1 MSAAAPSRSPLASLR
16 IACAVGAAAFLLAA
30 CAGTPEPAAAGE
42 SPAAVRDAPGV
53 WTGSPVVATR
63 FGALRGRPDEARTLS
78 WKGIPYAAPPVGELR
93 WRAPRDPAP
102 WVGVRD
108 ASRFGERAL
117 QISPLGGGISG
128 SEDCLYLNVW
138 RPADAETG
146 LAVYVWIHGG
156 GNSIGAADIVPDYY
170 GHRVASASR
179 VVFVSVNYRLGPFG
193 WFALPALR
201 EGVSAED
208 DSGNFGTLDLVHAL
222 RWIRDNIAAFGG
234 DPHTVMISGESAGGM
249 NVLSLIASP
258 LARGL
263 FHRALVQSGISMTT
277 PLATAEARAA
287 RALADLLVRDR
298 RARDP
303 SDAARVAAAMSPA
316 DTRAYLRGASARA
329 ILRRYRGGLTE
340 LLDNPPLVRD
350 GAVLPADGYRCFE
363 TGAYASR
370 VPVVIGSTAD
380 EVKLFRYF
388 AGSPDWRDDAYE
400 AATRYGSDVWKA
412 DSVDGVARRLAAHAD
427 QPPVYA
433 YLFRWGALRDDGTSV
448 LPGNWGRRLGAFHS
462 LDVPFFL
469 GTDTVNGVM
478 QRFLFSRANEPGR
491 RALSAA
497 MMAAIA
503 RFVRTGDPNGPGA
516 PSWPAW
522 SNAPG
527 APKTLVLDADLER
540 ALFLVSSSEATR
552 EDAERTLRAAVGD
565 ADAEPIVAEQ
575 RKMRSDFEEPAA
587 PFTR

>member
-1 MSAAAPSRSPLASLR
+1 MSGPATGRSLR
-16 IACAVGAAAFLLAA
+16 ALLGAAVALAIA
-30 CAGTPEPAAAGE
+30 LAGCAGTPEPAAAGG
-42 SPAAVRDAPGV
+42 SPAAVRDGPGL
-53 WTGSPVVATR
+53 WTGSEVVVTR
-63 FGALRGRPDEARTLS
+63 FGALRGRPDEAGTLS
-78 WKGIPYAAPPVGELR
+78 WKGIPYAEAPVGELR

-102 WVGVRD
+102 WAGVRD
-108 ASRFGERAL
+108 ASRFGSRAI
-117 QISPLGGGISG
+117 QASPLGGGISG

-146 LAVYVWIHGG
+146 LPVYVWIHGG
-156 GNSIGAADIVPDYY
+156 GESIGAADIVPDYY

-179 VVFVSVNYRLGPFG
+179 VVYVSVNYRLGPFG
-193 WFALPALR
+193 WLALPALR

-222 RWIRDNIAAFGG
+222 RWIRDNISAFGG
-234 DPHTVMISGESAGGM
+234 DPHVVMISGESAGGM
-249 NVLSLIASP
+249 NVLSLLASP

-263 FHRALVQSGISMTT
+263 FHRALVQSGVSMTT
-277 PLATAEARAA
+277 PLAAAESRAA
-287 RALADLLVRDR
+287 RMLADLLVRDR

-303 SDAARVAAAMSPA
+303 SDAVRVAAAMSPA
-316 DTRAYLRGASARA
+316 ETRAYLRGTSARR
-329 ILRRYRGGLTE
+329 ILRRYRWGLGE

-350 GAVLPADGYRCFE
+350 GVVLPADGYRCFE

-370 VPVVIGSTAD
+370 VPIVIGSNAD

-388 AGSPDWRDDAYE
+388 AGSLDWREAAYE
-400 AATRYGSDVWKA
+400 AVARYGSDVWKA

-427 QPPVYA
+427 QPPVFA

-448 LPGNWGRRLGAFHS
+448 LPGSWGRRLGAFHS
-462 LDVPFFL
+462 LEIPFFL

-497 MMAAIA
+497 MMSAIA
-503 RFVRTGDPNGPGA
+503 RFIRTGDPNGPGA
-516 PSWPAW
+516 PAWPAW

-527 APKTLVLDADLER
+527 APKTLVLDADRER
-540 ALFLVSSSEATR
+540 ALFSVSTVEATR
-552 EDAERTLRAAVGD
+552 KAAERALRAAVGD
-565 ADAEPIVAEQ
+565 AAAETFIAEQ
-575 RKMRSDFEEPAA
+575 RAIGSDFEE
-587 PFTR
+587 